1 MTSSVALDVEASPQV
16 PILVLAGPTAV
27 GKTEAAVALCRALDA
42 EIVGADSVQ
51 VYRGLNI
58 GSAKPTASDLQGVTH
73 HLLDCVDP
81 GERLD
86 AARYARLADACIA
99 EVAGRGRAVVVVGGT
114 GLWIR
119 ALVRGLMPAPP
130 VDRAVR
136 AELEARWDREGAGPL
151 HARLRAV
158 DPVAAARIHTN
169 DKRRVVRALDMH
181 AQTGQAAGELRA
193 AHALGTP
200 RRPTLM
206 LWLDLP
212 LPSWEARVARRVE
225 RMFEAGLVEE
235 TRTLVERHGRDA
247 PALRSVGYRQLL
259 DHLDGALDLDEA
271 RARVLAATR
280 RYAHQQRNWLR
291 SEPSV
296 ALQLRPEQLFEP
308 ELLQRV
314 RSHLVVSAGP

>member
-1 MTSSVALDVEASPQV
+1 
-16 PILVLAGPTAV
+16 
-27 GKTEAAVALCRALDA
+27 
-42 EIVGADSVQ
+42 
-51 VYRGLNI
+51 
-58 GSAKPTASDLQGVTH
+58 
-73 HLLDCVDP
+73 
-81 GERLD
+81 
-86 AARYARLADACIA
+86 
-99 EVAGRGRAVVVVGGT
+99 
-114 GLWIR
+114 
-119 ALVRGLMPAPP
+119 
-130 VDRAVR
+130 
-136 AELEARWDREGAGPL
+136 
-151 HARLRAV
+151 
-158 DPVAAARIHTN
+158 
-169 DKRRVVRALDMH
+169 
-181 AQTGQAAGELRA
+181 
-193 AHALGTP
+193 
-200 RRPTLM
+200 M

-235 TRTLVERHGRDA
+235 MRTLVERHGRDA

-259 DHLDGALDLDEA
+259 DHLDGALGLDEA